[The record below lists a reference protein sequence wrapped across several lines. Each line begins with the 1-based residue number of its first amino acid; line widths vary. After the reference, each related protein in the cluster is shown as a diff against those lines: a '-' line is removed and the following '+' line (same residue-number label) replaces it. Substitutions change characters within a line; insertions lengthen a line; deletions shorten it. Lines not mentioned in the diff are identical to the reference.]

1 MKKLKKLAAL
11 ILSIVMVM
19 GLAVSARADT
29 TAGVQTKAKDSPS
42 SDSATITITNAYKGV
57 EYKVYKLFGASLNS
71 AYDSIVYTGDTIPK
85 GTGTVGD
92 ETISYDFTLF
102 FHRND
107 SGNIIPYTVD
117 RDSEGNEVTQ
127 PTDSTVYS
135 QRSAYEEPG
144 SSTVASAALIQEMEK
159 YVKVATPVV
168 SAVSDGSSTLKFTG
182 LDYGYYIV
190 STSQTDT
197 SNIILTST
205 NPNAKI
211 VDKATTTPTEKNP
224 NTVFKSVGEY
234 QTNVQIGDTV
244 DFTINFMTVNYAK
257 DSDDVLKA
265 VTQYAVEDVPTDLDI
280 IWSTLKVKVSDSEAK
295 DAQGT
300 KTGFIQL
307 TQDSGN
313 YSYTLTEGTKGK
325 LITIPWS
332 TETDGKYNIKYENGA
347 VVTITYQAK
356 VTGTAAASGTANNK
370 AYITYKV
377 ADDNTDKKI
386 NGTDKPEGDVTLY
399 TESFT
404 LTKVDQNNSPLSNAE
419 FKLQR
424 KSTTTDSE
432 GKVVDVWNDVP
443 VVAETNTD
451 GTVTGYHIADNTSES
466 RENTK
471 IVAGTVTIKGLDV
484 DSNVEYRLVETKA
497 PAGYNILKNPITLS
511 TSSNK
516 YYVTSKNNDVTL
528 GTGFPT
534 ETADTSNAVENNATT
549 FLNQRVVN
557 STGSKLPETGGT
569 GTTVFYVVGG
579 VLVLAAL
586 VVLITRKRVHM
597 DD

>member
-1 MKKLKKLAAL
+1 
-11 ILSIVMVM
+11 
-19 GLAVSARADT
+19 
-29 TAGVQTKAKDSPS
+29 
-42 SDSATITITNAYKGV
+42 
-57 EYKVYKLFGASLNS
+57 
-71 AYDSIVYTGDTIPK
+71 
-85 GTGTVGD
+85 
-92 ETISYDFTLF
+92 
-102 FHRND
+102 
-107 SGNIIPYTVD
+107 
-117 RDSEGNEVTQ
+117 
-127 PTDSTVYS
+127 
-135 QRSAYEEPG
+135 
-144 SSTVASAALIQEMEK
+144 
-159 YVKVATPVV
+159 
-168 SAVSDGSSTLKFTG
+168 
-182 LDYGYYIV
+182 
-190 STSQTDT
+190 
-197 SNIILTST
+197 
-205 NPNAKI
+205 
-211 VDKATTTPTEKNP
+211 
-224 NTVFKSVGEY
+224 
-234 QTNVQIGDTV
+234 
-244 DFTINFMTVNYAK
+244 
-257 DSDDVLKA
+257 
-265 VTQYAVEDVPTDLDI
+265 
-280 IWSTLKVKVSDSEAK
+280 
-295 DAQGT
+295 
-300 KTGFIQL
+300 
-307 TQDSGN
+307 
-313 YSYTLTEGTKGK
+313 
-325 LITIPWS
+325 
-332 TETDGKYNIKYENGA
+332 
-347 VVTITYQAK
+347 
-356 VTGTAAASGTANNK
+356 
-370 AYITYKV
+370 
-377 ADDNTDKKI
+377 
-386 NGTDKPEGDVTLY
+386 
-399 TESFT
+399 
-404 LTKVDQNNSPLSNAE
+404 VDQNNSPLSNAE